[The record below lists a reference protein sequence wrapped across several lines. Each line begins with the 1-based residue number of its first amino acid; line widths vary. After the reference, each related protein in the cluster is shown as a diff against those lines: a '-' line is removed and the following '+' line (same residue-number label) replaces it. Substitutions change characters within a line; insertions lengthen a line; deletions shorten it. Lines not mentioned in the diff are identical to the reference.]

1 MEEQPATNL
10 SEVAADTVSLWNA
23 ASKRW
28 VEVRD
33 IFVEKAQITSPV
45 EVSVP
50 VMDEI
55 DTYLAYPNANSK
67 QVPALDGILAYI
79 AQQKLGGAGVTN
91 KYFSVRRKN
100 YFTYEGDTHVTKKAV
115 SLQVVRRP
123 VFMDVFAPTFVT
135 KKILRQKIVRP
146 TIIYSENAGP
156 M

>member
-1 MEEQPATNL
+1 MEAFSATNL
-10 SEVAADTVSLWNA
+10 SKVVADSVSLWSP

-28 VEVRD
+28 VDVRD
-33 IFVEKAQITSPV
+33 VFVEKKQVTSPV
-45 EVSVP
+45 SVQIP
-50 VMDEI
+50 VAEEI
-55 DTYLAYPNANSK
+55 DIQYPNLNSH
-67 QVPALDGILAYI
+67 QLPALDGILAYI
-79 AQQKLGGAGVTN
+79 AQQKLGGAAGVTN

-135 KKILRQKIVRP
+135 KKILRHKIVRHA
-146 TIIYSENAGP
+146 IIYSENAGP